1 MGRAQHVADFPG
13 VNGPCNFFPPLAVNN
28 FRAQWFIQRRREKRK
43 AQSEP
48 GPRHTPCR
56 QNRVINRRIQRM
68 KRYLGSALLV
78 LAGMIASGCV
88 AETTNRA
95 NSNANVSPL
104 PTATVT
110 ISPTQVSEKASGTQ
124 ALTLPVLDA
133 FLANE
138 SSSSL
143 LKSRLQLTDEQ
154 IAKLKQ
160 AAHSETAKLS
170 EANAGT
176 STGETANARNAAKEK
191 ITTLIGAEKAQQ
203 LEALIAEQWSGD
215 NESATE
221 KTAPQTVLNE
231 SKGPNQVPN
240 DSRVVVNAPAFRMD
254 VFEAGRL
261 IKSYKIGI
269 GYPQFPLPTGL
280 RKARTIIFNPTW
292 TPPDEPWVAKMKDI
306 SVGEKVEAGSKL
318 NPLGPIKIP
327 IGGPSL
333 IHGGKSPAKLGTFAS
348 HGCVGLTTPQVQDFA
363 KLLAQLGGANLT
375 DTDIAAYARAK
386 TETKQVKLP
395 NAIPVEL
402 RYETI
407 VVEDGKLHIFRDIY
421 DQDTNTEENLRTV
434 LEANGVRLAD
444 LSEEERTQ
452 VLSAL
457 AQMSGASTAQ
467 PRPKA
472 KQSAMAEKGATAS
485 SLPSE
490 KKSTAAKTLPRAAKN
505 QKEIV
510 IEIAELRGKGYP
522 APVDLDTGT
531 GQK

>member
-1 MGRAQHVADFPG
+1 
-13 VNGPCNFFPPLAVNN
+13 
-28 FRAQWFIQRRREKRK
+28 
-43 AQSEP
+43 
-48 GPRHTPCR
+48 
-56 QNRVINRRIQRM
+56 M
-68 KRYLGSALLV
+68 KQYLGSVLLMAACLLV
-78 LAGMIASGCV
+78 TACV
-88 AETTNRA
+88 AEPTKRA
-95 NSNANVSPL
+95 NSNANVTLKPT
-104 PTATVT
+104 PTATV
-110 ISPTQVSEKASGTQ
+110 SPAPIGEKTSNTQE
-124 ALTLPVLDA
+124 LTLPVLDA

-138 SSSSL
+138 SASGL
-143 LKSRLQLTDEQ
+143 LKSRLQLTDDE
-154 IAKLKQ
+154 ITELKQ
-160 AAHSETAKLS
+160 AAHAETAKLS
-170 EANAGT
+170 EANAGA
-176 STGETANARNAAKEK
+176 STGETASARTTAKEK
-191 ITTLIGAEKAQQ
+191 ITALIGAEKQQQ
-203 LEALIAEQWSGD
+203 LEALIAEQWSSD
-215 NESATE
+215 NESVTD
-221 KTAPQTVLNE
+221 KTATQPAPNE
-231 SKGPNQVPN
+231 GRVVSNDVRSPNRVPT
-240 DSRVVVNAPAFRMD
+240 DSRIVVNAPAYRMD
-254 VFEAGRL
+254 VFKAGRL

-292 TPPDEPWVAKMKDI
+292 TPPDELWVAKMKDV

-363 KLLAQLGGANLT
+363 KVLAQLGGAHLT

-531 GQK
+531 GQKKRKT